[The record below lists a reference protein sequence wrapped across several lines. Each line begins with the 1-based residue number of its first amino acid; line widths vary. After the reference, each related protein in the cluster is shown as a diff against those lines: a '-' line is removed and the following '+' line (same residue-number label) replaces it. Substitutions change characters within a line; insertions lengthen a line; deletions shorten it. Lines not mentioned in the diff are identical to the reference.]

1 MVLPSKESNGTR
13 RTASWAGAGIDHRT
27 GVERLSNRRGK
38 RLPEPPD
45 GLMILSGCDRVQ
57 VLNSTAKFDITTLT
71 ISERLELMEALW
83 DSLIESPDA
92 LPLGDAQRA
101 VLDQRLVAYE
111 KEPTEGSTWHE
122 VRARI
127 QGA

>member
-1 MVLPSKESNGTR
+1 M
-13 RTASWAGAGIDHRT
+13 
-27 GVERLSNRRGK
+27 SNRRGEH
-38 RLPEPPD
+38 LPEPPD
-45 GLMILSGCDRVQ
+45 ELMILGECGRVQ
-57 VLNSTAKFDITTLT
+57 ITNSTAKFDITSLT
-71 ISERLELMEALW
+71 IPERLELMEALW

-101 VLDQRLVAYE
+101 VLDQRLTSYE
-111 KEPTEGSTWHE
+111 KELAEGSTRHE